1 MISSSFSNF
10 TFSSSA
16 LLLRNSLQ
24 YVKQF
29 QILEEYLELNLFR
42 TNLLESIKDETNTGY
57 HLLDLAELL
66 LLTFYSEY
74 VLVDHLPSHLVSP
87 VHFVLQA
94 MLKSFVQ
101 AS

>member
-42 TNLLESIKDETNTGY
+42 TNLLEGIKDETNTGY

-66 LLTFYSEY
+66 LLTFYSC
-74 VLVDHLPSHLVSP
+74 
-87 VHFVLQA
+87 Q
-94 MLKSFVQ
+94 
-101 AS
+101 

>member
-66 LLTFYSEY
+66 LLTFYSC
-74 VLVDHLPSHLVSP
+74 
-87 VHFVLQA
+87 Q
-94 MLKSFVQ
+94 
-101 AS
+101 